1 MRTVAWVRP
10 PLHGTWR
17 ATAALLTA
25 GAVLLGTLALPA
37 AGQDQAPEG
46 AESAEEEVLSTPAT
60 FEPPSE
66 DLRLLSIQS
75 RPVGARVFVNGE
87 ERGVTPLYVRD
98 LSPGSHEIIL
108 YLAGFGAY
116 RQTVE
121 GQGGRIFVDLE
132 ADKGLGMGL
141 VAVITDPPDARVDV
155 DGRRAGLSPLEIPL
169 DAGRHTVNLS
179 KAGFK
184 DAQESVTVEPQGR
197 HEVRVSLV
205 PQEGALLVIA
215 TPAGAEVLLNGE
227 EVGKAWEPLRIGDV
241 APGTYAVRV
250 QRQGYRPWEKA
261 DVVVRSTET
270 TTVLAALLPERDYS
284 WVRLYTDPPGARV
297 WLDDQDMGEAGV
309 DGIGFRAAKGA
320 HRLRLEADPVA
331 LPGYQPLQVTVSF
344 TEDEVDYRENPLRL
358 PSVDPNFTQA
368 LALVERGQREEA
380 LGFLDRVAPDHPSYG
395 EARLIAVE
403 VLRDLGRTAE
413 IPRELDTLL
422 GHPEHRANPVLN
434 TALGYWA
441 LVAARDAPD
450 REAVPLLD
458 RALEALDRAV
468 QSVDLF
474 PADQGD
480 GLILKAHYFSGMASE
495 ILFNLTGDR
504 KYVKKGAQA
513 WEVFFARLDLSPEAL
528 ERNWVEQARRHRRT
542 MDFLAKKLGG

>member
-1 MRTVAWVRP
+1 LA
-10 PLHGTWR
+10 
-17 ATAALLTA
+17 A
-25 GAVLLGTLALPA
+25 GAVLLGSLALPPSGRA
-37 AGQDQAPEG
+37 QTPEG

-60 FEPPSE
+60 FQPATE
-66 DLRLLSIQS
+66 DPKLLSIQS
-75 RPVGARVFVNGE
+75 RPTGARVFVNGE

-98 LSPGSHEIIL
+98 LAPGSHEIIL
-108 YLAGFGAY
+108 YLTGFGAY
-116 RQTVE
+116 RQTIE

-132 ADKGLGMGL
+132 AGKGLGMGL

-169 DAGRHTVNLS
+169 DAGRHTVTLS

-184 DAQESVTVEPQGR
+184 DAQQAVAVEAQGR
-197 HEVRVSLV
+197 HEVRVTLE
-205 PQEGALLVIA
+205 PREGALLVIA
-215 TPAGAEVLLNGE
+215 TPAGAEVLLDGK
-227 EVGKAWEPLRIGDV
+227 EVGKAWEPLRVSDIP
-241 APGTYAVRV
+241 PGTYTVRV
-250 QRQGYRPWEKA
+250 QRQGHRPWEKA
-261 DVVVRSTET
+261 DVVVRSAET

-284 WVRLYTDPPGARV
+284 WVRLFTDPPGARV
-297 WLDDQDMGEAGV
+297 WLDDQDMGVAGA

-320 HRLRLEADPVA
+320 HRLRLEADPVT

-358 PSVDPNFTQA
+358 PPVDPNFTQA
-368 LALVERGQREEA
+368 LALVARGQREEA

-422 GHPEHRANPVLN
+422 GRPEHRANPVLN
-434 TALGYWA
+434 TAFGYWA
-441 LVAARDAPD
+441 LLAARDAPD
-450 REAVPLLD
+450 REAAPLLD

-474 PADQGD
+474 PADQRD
-480 GLILKAHYFSGMASE
+480 ALILKAHYFSGMASE

-513 WEVFFARLDLSPEAL
+513 WEVFFARLDLAPQAL

-542 MDFLAKKLGG
+542 LDFLAKKLGG